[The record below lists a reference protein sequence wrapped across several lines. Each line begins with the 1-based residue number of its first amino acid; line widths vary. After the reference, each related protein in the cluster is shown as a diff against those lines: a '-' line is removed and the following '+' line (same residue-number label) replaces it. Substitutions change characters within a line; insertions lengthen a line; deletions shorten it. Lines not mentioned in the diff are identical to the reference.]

1 MIEEDEIRKNVDLFT
16 ESYGK
21 SIFDVIHNIDL
32 ELKRKYKYRFWIKE
46 NAPYIV
52 IFLSV
57 ILFFLLQYVV
67 NKVLSPPDMKTGLL
81 YFFSITI
88 FVIVLYYV
96 LKKIVGQATPKIVEY
111 EMYIKEVVKD
121 EVSKRTKKEGGYI

>member
-52 IFLSV
+52 IFLPV

-67 NKVLSPPDMKTGLL
+67 NKVLSPPDIKTGLL

-88 FVIVLYYV
+88 FVSVLYYV
-96 LKKIVGQATPKIVEY
+96 LKKIVVQATQKIVEY